1 VVAAGVSRGPLVG
14 QIMARLRDLRL
25 DGRVRTIEEE
35 RAAVA
40 EWVQGLATKGD
51 LG

>member
-1 VVAAGVSRGPLVG
+1 VMAAGVPRGPLVG
-14 QIMARLRDLRL
+14 QIIALLRDLRL
-25 DGRVRTIEEE
+25 DGRVRTIEDE

-40 EWVQGLATKGD
+40 EWMQGLAMKGD